1 TDITNVVSVN
11 AATSHPHKTSN
22 GTIYNLGSSVITG
35 LKYHVMKIPP
45 PTSAEGMYRKHTA
58 NKSEFQYFT
67 K

>member
-45 PTSAEGMYRKHTA
+45 PTSAE
-58 NKSEFQYFT
+58 
-67 K
+67 